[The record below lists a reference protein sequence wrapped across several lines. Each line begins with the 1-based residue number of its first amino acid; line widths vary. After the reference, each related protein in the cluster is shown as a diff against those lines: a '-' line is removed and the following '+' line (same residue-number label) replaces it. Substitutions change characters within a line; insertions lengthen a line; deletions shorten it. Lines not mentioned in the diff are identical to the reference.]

1 MSSYKLYRFRN
12 KTSVSLETYEIQS
25 MPHTSR
31 YMCLSKLGG
40 GGEERNVPD
49 DKSREKSVHVQSRV
63 KVVSFSLDF
72 LPPCEIVTVRRW
84 ELFRTHKRHITNI
97 YKEI

>member
-1 MSSYKLYRFRN
+1 
-12 KTSVSLETYEIQS
+12 
-25 MPHTSR
+25 
-31 YMCLSKLGG
+31 MCLSKLKKK
-40 GGEERNVPD
+40 ERNVPD

-72 LPPCEIVTVRRW
+72 FPPCEIVTVRRW
-84 ELFRTHKRHITNI
+84 NYFGHIRDVTNI